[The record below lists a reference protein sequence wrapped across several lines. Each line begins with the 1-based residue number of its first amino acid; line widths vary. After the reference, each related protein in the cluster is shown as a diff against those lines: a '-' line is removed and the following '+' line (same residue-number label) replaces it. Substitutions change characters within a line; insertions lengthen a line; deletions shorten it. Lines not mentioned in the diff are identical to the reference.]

1 MSNPTFMAELHNRL
15 GAPSSDAVEC
25 LRLLK
30 AFLKLKPHQRFE
42 VVDLVERLAAG
53 GPSVPGK
60 PLS

>member
-1 MSNPTFMAELHNRL
+1 MNNPTSMAELHNRL
-15 GAPSSDAVEC
+15 GAPSSEAVEC

-30 AFLKLKPHQRFE
+30 AFLMLKPRQRLE
-42 VVDLVERLAAG
+42 VLDLVERLAAG